1 MGMRLPVMQFCRV
14 EFGSVIV
21 VVRAREKKNVRIRDF
36 MSSVATWPYIPSFNV
51 SVNQL
56 STISLFH

>member
-21 VVRAREKKNVRIRDF
+21 VVQAREKKNVRIRDF
-36 MSSVATWPYIPSFNV
+36 MSSV
-51 SVNQL
+51 NQL